1 MFLQEQ
7 IKGIIIKGEEE
18 EEEKKID
25 AASDHKE
32 RGRGRAKMRS
42 KRGLKEMD
50 LVMHHVIAQ
59 KQKKP
64 ILGVTETY
72 SRRKGDVLYIELVG
86 AQLDCSQAKYIAMD
100 AKETCC
106 RIKRDLVSKHKRPT
120 QFLNPKY
127 HTSGFLTHFG
137 TLGQ

>member
-1 MFLQEQ
+1 MYTALFFVSARM

-59 KQKKP
+59 KQKRP

-72 SRRKGDVLYIELVG
+72 SRG
-86 AQLDCSQAKYIAMD
+86 
-100 AKETCC
+100 KETYY
-106 RIKRDLVSKHKRPT
+106 I
-120 QFLNPKY
+120 
-127 HTSGFLTHFG
+127 
-137 TLGQ
+137 